1 MKTDAQLKKD
11 VITELEWDPA
21 INASE
26 VGVAV
31 TNGVVTL
38 TGHLDLYAKKYAI
51 EKAVTRVE
59 GVKAIAVEMDVKL
72 EPGHKRSDTEIA
84 AAVESALK
92 WHALV
97 PDDQIQV
104 KVEKGWVTLRG
115 QVSWDYQRQSAQ
127 KAVHNLVGVVGVSNA
142 ITLKPA
148 VTPDN
153 IANRIRDALTRH
165 AEREAKNI
173 EITVH
178 NSSVTLHGKVDSWS
192 ERAAAAGAAW
202 DAPGISRVVNELTVG
217 V

>member
-153 IANRIRDALTRH
+153 IANR
-165 AEREAKNI
+165 EAKNI